1 MPNFGLISSKSHFER
16 LLDRNEIDLDMIVFI
31 EDTKEV
37 WAKGNYYGASSLL
50 EDRVASLENLYNT
63 IHPTTHIK
71 NSHISLTQEEYDFM
85 KNVGT
90 IDDSVF
96 YYIYE

>member
-37 WAKGNYYGASSLL
+37 
-50 EDRVASLENLYNT
+50 
-63 IHPTTHIK
+63 
-71 NSHISLTQEEYDFM
+71 
-85 KNVGT
+85 
-90 IDDSVF
+90 
-96 YYIYE
+96 